1 MCVWGGEVL
10 KNKNIRLLFFF
21 SSNDKIEAR
30 KGPRGGGGT
39 FNPQTK
45 PLGFLNLPI
54 IFYQLSFTLSLFM
67 IDPGE
72 RNLYRIILRHTD

>member
-1 MCVWGGEVL
+1 MCVWGGEGL

-30 KGPRGGGGT
+30 KGPRGGGT